1 MKKSGTD
8 ASLFRFFSYQDH
20 FRREAW
26 TASLMT
32 L

>member
-1 MKKSGTD
+1 MKKAEQTCVCS
-8 ASLFRFFSYQDH
+8 AFSYQDH